1 MVRRIGAVG
10 RSSAVKTAYCKLLLP
25 TLLCLVSGEIDN
37 QKMGLGQTQQ
47 GFDAGHVRRVNC
59 SRVNKIPLLL
69 GGFLSQD
76 VGVEGVLP
84 LQFSGTG
91 QLETL
96 FGTRVGFLFWHD

>member
-1 MVRRIGAVG
+1 M
-10 RSSAVKTAYCKLLLP
+10 
-25 TLLCLVSGEIDN
+25 SGEIDN

-59 SRVNKIPLLL
+59 GRMNKVSLLFS
-69 GGFLSQD
+69 GFLSQN

-84 LQFSGTG
+84 LQLSGTG